1 MSVDY
6 AKLDA
11 DNFLLGVQNG
21 VVDLDTGNLLP
32 VTTES
37 LVTKRANVEFDRH
50 AECPRFEQFLV
61 EVFPDQSER
70 EAMVR
75 VLGYILTG
83 SVDEQLWFFFKGQVA
98 TARAF
103 LLSLWPT

>member
-1 MSVDY
+1 MIQLSLSEEGMSVDY

-11 DNFLLGVQNG
+11 DSFLFRVQNG
-21 VVDLDTGNLLP
+21 VVDLHTGNLLP

-37 LVTKRANVEFDRH
+37 LVTKRANVELDTN
-50 AECPRFEQFLV
+50 AECSRFKQFLV
-61 EVFPDQSER
+61 EVFSDQSER

-83 SVDEQLWFFFKGQVA
+83 FG
-98 TARAF
+98 
-103 LLSLWPT
+103 